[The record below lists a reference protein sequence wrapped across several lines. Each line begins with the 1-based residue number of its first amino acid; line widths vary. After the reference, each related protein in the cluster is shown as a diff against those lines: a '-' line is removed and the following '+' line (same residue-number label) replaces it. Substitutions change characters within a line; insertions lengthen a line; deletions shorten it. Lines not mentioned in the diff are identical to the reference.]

1 MEQQQWICPTC
12 SKVISPEDT
21 FILDS
26 GRFCSEHTVA
36 ECESCAE
43 SYRITELASDPFSG
57 KELLC
62 PRCRA
67 DLTGSVRA
75 HLYGCAMLPV
85 AVRHRAREAREIAQ
99 RLVSRRRRELG
110 DCADVLMRELEVA
123 PRALREAAVRAPPR
137 SSN

>member
-36 ECESCAE
+36 ECESCAK

-57 KELLC
+57 GENIC
-62 PRCRA
+62 PQCRA
-67 DLTGSVRA
+67 DLIGSVRA
-75 HLYGCAMLPV
+75 HLYNCSMLPG
-85 AVRHRAREAREIAQ
+85 AVRQQSREARELAQ
-99 RLVSRRRRELG
+99 RLVKRGRELA
-110 DCADVLMRELEVA
+110 DRADVLMRELEDA
-123 PRALREAAVRAPPR
+123 LHALRETSIQESPQ
-137 SSN
+137 SSA